1 MVKMDARII
10 LFDVLKCNFIL
21 ADDSN
26 TGFDC
31 GIDICVAFP
40 QRAHIDFF
48 YPNIVE
54 KD

>member
-1 MVKMDARII
+1 MRELF
-10 LFDVLKCNFIL
+10 LFDVFKCNLIL
-21 ADDSN
+21 TNKSHA
-26 TGFDC
+26 GFDC